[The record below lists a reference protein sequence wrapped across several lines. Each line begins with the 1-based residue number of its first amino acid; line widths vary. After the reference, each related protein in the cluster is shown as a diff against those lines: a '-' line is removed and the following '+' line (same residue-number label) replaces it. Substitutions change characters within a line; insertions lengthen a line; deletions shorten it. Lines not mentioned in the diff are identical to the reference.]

1 MGHFR
6 SHLCH
11 FSSLDTSVCLI
22 ITLPLKNISKG
33 IFPPPFGFLPK
44 SLTCIKVFAFDS
56 RLSSIMS
63 RGQEQNIAKG
73 TTDPRV
79 EFILQVLTQI
89 LIIFHLQNLEQV
101 STSQSQANMNISTK
115 VKLQKLINPSFRI
128 FSTKIQ
134 LHNPYKTSAEKT
146 DQTPASNLALN
157 STSKSRQS
165 LVLKV

>member
-11 FSSLDTSVCLI
+11 FSSLDTSACLI
-22 ITLPLKNISKG
+22 IPLPLKNISKG
-33 IFPPPFGFLPK
+33 IFSPPFGFLPK
-44 SLTCIKVFAFDS
+44 SLTCIKIFAFDS

-89 LIIFHLQNLEQV
+89 LIIIHLQNLEQV
-101 STSQSQANMNISTK
+101 STSKSQPNMNISTK
-115 VKLQKLINPSFRI
+115 VKLKNIDQTAISEFRLSINLKI
-128 FSTKIQ
+128 STKHQ
-134 LHNPYKTSAEKT
+134 HL
-146 DQTPASNLALN
+146 D
-157 STSKSRQS
+157 
-165 LVLKV
+165 